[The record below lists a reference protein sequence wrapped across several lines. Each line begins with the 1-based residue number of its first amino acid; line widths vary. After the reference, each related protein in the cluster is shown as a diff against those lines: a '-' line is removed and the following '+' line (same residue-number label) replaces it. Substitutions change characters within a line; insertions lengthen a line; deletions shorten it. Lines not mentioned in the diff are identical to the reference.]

1 MEMILM
7 NSFLASEK
15 IKANSI
21 NSMGDLLFLVG
32 FLVAVILGLLIAINP
47 NMLGDGLI
55 ALSITGLITLGL
67 IIGLM
72 HQISSKSTSFII
84 ATVALT
90 VLSSVIGAGF
100 LQITQLA
107 FIGIFLSSILTQISI
122 FSGSIGLVVAIKQ
135 ILLITK

>member
-1 MEMILM
+1 M

-15 IKANSI
+15 IKTNSI
-21 NSMGDLLFLVG
+21 NSVGDLLFLVG

-72 HQISSKSTSFII
+72 HQISNKSTAFII

-100 LQITQLA
+100 LQISQLA

-135 ILLITK
+135 ILIITK

>member
-1 MEMILM
+1 M